1 MSLTLSCRE
10 QVAIAAC
17 SDTLVR
23 PLDFPTLDAWRIA
36 VLDVFSGLIAV
47 DAAFFNFRRPPDGS
61 AIALSREFTGAT
73 VRHYEQTCVN
83 DAGFER
89 ALERRLSAMNQ
100 TMLIGGEWD
109 LYYSDPA
116 VCEFYLP
123 NKVLDSLGLI
133 LDEPSAGVSASVE
146 LHASRYGTR
155 PFGPRGV
162 ALMQLLLPSFR
173 AGLLAISRA
182 NAVRGQLA
190 SVLNASSAALLAY
203 DNQCQCV
210 HQTPQVQA
218 LLREEPQGA
227 VVLASSAHLAR
238 RVILASAS
246 RKSQVISLTAPC
258 VDFVKTATAPYRIEA
273 TRVSS
278 FADQGAVT
286 LVAIECLKPLPLSDA
301 TLTSRYSLSPREI
314 TIARHVALGDT
325 AQAIASALSISV
337 HTTRRHTENVFTKL
351 GVHTRAAVAAAL
363 SA

>member
-1 MSLTLSCRE
+1 MHGDLLERACFRLLHVSAGSTGNPLGHCEVQSLIRQEIARLASILIRDLSSMAAALAARAMCGRRARPRMGQTPYCGVAPPCCWARLAGRFCLLWTAHVSARRVPEPRAQGRRMSLTLSCRE

-190 SVLNASSAALLAY
+190 SVLNAS
-203 DNQCQCV
+203 
-210 HQTPQVQA
+210 
-218 LLREEPQGA
+218 
-227 VVLASSAHLAR
+227 
-238 RVILASAS
+238 
-246 RKSQVISLTAPC
+246 
-258 VDFVKTATAPYRIEA
+258 
-273 TRVSS
+273 
-278 FADQGAVT
+278 
-286 LVAIECLKPLPLSDA
+286 
-301 TLTSRYSLSPREI
+301 
-314 TIARHVALGDT
+314 
-325 AQAIASALSISV
+325 
-337 HTTRRHTENVFTKL
+337 
-351 GVHTRAAVAAAL
+351 
-363 SA
+363 